1 MRKLYEINADY
12 TELLQTL
19 EEEGGDLSLELEKQ
33 WDAIHAERDQKVLN
47 YCAVY
52 KNILAEQEVFAAEAK
67 RLGAIASNLKKQAE
81 SLKDFLAQQIE
92 PGEKFEGETHK
103 VSWRKSERV
112 EITDPL
118 SVHES
123 YREPQPDKI
132 LKTEIKR
139 AIKEGADIDFAELV
153 TVQNLQIK

>member
-12 TELLQTL
+12 AQILETL
-19 EEEGGDLSLELEKQ
+19 EAEGGDLPLALEKQ

-52 KNILAEQEVFAAEAK
+52 KNLLAEQKVFADEAK
-67 RLGAIASNLKKQAE
+67 RLSDIARGLKAQADALKNL
-81 SLKDFLAQQIE
+81 LAQQVE
-92 PGEKFEGETHK
+92 EGEKFEGETHK
-103 VSWRKSERV
+103 ISWRKSERV

-118 SVHES
+118 GVHES

-132 LKTEIKR
+132 LKAEIKR
-139 AIKEGADIDFAELV
+139 AIKEGAEIDFAEIV